1 MVWRKA
7 VFLDRD
13 GVINRSMI
21 RDGKPFAPTK
31 EEEFFVLPG
40 VHAALNKLKDSGYLN
55 IIVTNQPDVS
65 TGLQRA
71 DFLQSIHSNI
81 LRELSIDAIKVC
93 THVDA
98 DNCTCRKPRAGLLIE
113 AAKEL
118 EIDIASSFM
127 VGDRWRD
134 VAAGQLAG
142 CKEVFFV
149 DYGYSERQP
158 TPPFRIVDSLV
169 SAVNLILNEN

>member
-1 MVWRKA
+1 VVQRKA

-13 GVINRSMI
+13 GVINRSLI
-21 RDGKPFAPTK
+21 RCGRPFAPTN
-31 EEEFFVLPG
+31 EEEFSVLPG
-40 VHAALNKLKDSGYLN
+40 VHAALNKLRAAGYLN

-65 TGLQRA
+65 TGLQSA

-98 DNCTCRKPRAGLLIE
+98 DNCTCRKPRAGLLVE

-142 CKEVFFV
+142 CKEIFFV

-158 TPPFRIVDSLV
+158 TQPFRVVDSLA
-169 SAVNLILNEN
+169 SAVSFILNEH